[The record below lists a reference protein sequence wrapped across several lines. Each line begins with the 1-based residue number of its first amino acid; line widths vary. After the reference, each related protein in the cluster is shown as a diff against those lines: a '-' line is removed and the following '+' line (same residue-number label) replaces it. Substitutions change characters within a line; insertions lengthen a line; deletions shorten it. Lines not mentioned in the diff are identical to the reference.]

1 MKKTII
7 VNDLCCQRCADQ
19 MAVKLALLDGVRA
32 AKASYKRNI
41 VFVDVAENVTDDML
55 KAVFEGSGMEVVSI
69 EKRRG
74 IFG

>member
-55 KAVFEGSGMEVVSI
+55 KAEFEGSGMEVVSI
-69 EKRRG
+69 EKRKG

>member
-19 MAVKLALLDGVRA
+19 MAVKLALLDCVRA

-69 EKRRG
+69 EKRKG

>member
-69 EKRRG
+69 EKRKG

>member
-55 KAVFEGSGMEVVSI
+55 KAVFEGSGMKVVSI
-69 EKRRG
+69 EKRKG

>member
-19 MAVKLALLDGVRA
+19 MAVKFALLDGVRA

-69 EKRRG
+69 EKRKG

>member
-19 MAVKLALLDGVRA
+19 IAVKLALLDGVRA

-69 EKRRG
+69 EKRKG